1 MVELV
6 FLLNITADT
15 VSNNLLLS
23 ILLKNPLWKVQ
34 QNRLIILKM
43 PLYNMNWELL
53 YLCVLGKK
61 NR

>member
-6 FLLNITADT
+6 FLMNITADT

-34 QNRLIILKM
+34 QNRLITVYLK
-43 PLYNMNWELL
+43 
-53 YLCVLGKK
+53 CHCII
-61 NR
+61 